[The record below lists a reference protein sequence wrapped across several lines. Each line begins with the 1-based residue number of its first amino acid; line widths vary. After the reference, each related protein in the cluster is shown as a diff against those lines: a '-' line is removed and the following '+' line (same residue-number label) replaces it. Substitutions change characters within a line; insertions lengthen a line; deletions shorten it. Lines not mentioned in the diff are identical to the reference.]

1 VIADLVRSADRER
14 WLAVQYAPAAVRPAL
29 LALQALDLELAKV
42 VDTTTEPMLGEIRL
56 AWWRERLEGLD
67 KGQVPAQPVLQ
78 ALATEVLPRGVTGA
92 TLAGFEDGWLLRL
105 GGDEVAAAQ
114 GRGRAL
120 FAAMAVLLGGDPVAA
135 AALGETWAAGDA
147 ARYGLDGVA
156 PGVARTATALRP
168 LAGLAALGAR
178 DHACAAAGLP
188 IELRATPVRQLI
200 LLRAAVI
207 GR

>member
-1 VIADLVRSADRER
+1 MIADLVRSADRER

-29 LALQALDLELAKV
+29 LALHALDLELAKV

-92 TLAGFEDGWLLRL
+92 VLAGFEDAWLLRL

-135 AALGETWAAGDA
+135 GALGETWAAGDA

-156 PGVARTATALRP
+156 LAPARAATALRP

-178 DHACAAAGLP
+178 DHARAAAGLP

-200 LLRAAVI
+200 LLRGAVF